1 MTAPNRLN
9 RYQDKAKLT
18 SMGKYKIGTD
28 FWISHGIGRDLEFSL
43 RKMQGRGEVENVE
56 INLMMENMVAV
67 SVLEPAPDWTRVQC
81 FQGVPEVGP
90 ISGDRM
96 ESASILR
103 WQIPLQFPKSVKIL

>member
-1 MTAPNRLN
+1 MLKSTWL
-9 RYQDKAKLT
+9 
-18 SMGKYKIGTD
+18 
-28 FWISHGIGRDLEFSL
+28 W
-43 RKMQGRGEVENVE
+43 E
-56 INLMMENMVAV
+56 IMVAV

-90 ISGDRM
+90 ISGDGM

>member
-1 MTAPNRLN
+1 
-9 RYQDKAKLT
+9 
-18 SMGKYKIGTD
+18 
-28 FWISHGIGRDLEFSL
+28 
-43 RKMQGRGEVENVE
+43 
-56 INLMMENMVAV
+56 MVAV

-103 WQIPLQFPKSVKIL
+103 WQIPLQFPKSVKILRFQEILWDFKKSSYGQGIIKEFTRGGPW